1 MKIFISQPMR
11 NRTEE
16 DILSERTKI
25 VEYLTKKYGYG
36 EVEIIDSPLNLEEGA
51 TPLEYLGESIKLLAK
66 ADRVCFAPNFKLY
79 NGCRVEYQ
87 CCIEYLKPIDYY
99 REEK

>member
-11 NRTEE
+11 NRTLD
-16 DILSERTKI
+16 DISSERAKI
-25 VEYLTKKYGYG
+25 IEYLTKKYGD
-36 EVEIIDSPLNLEEGA
+36 VEIIDSLLDLEEGA

-87 CCIEYLKPIDYY
+87 CCIEYSKPIDYY

>member
-11 NRTEE
+11 NRTDDE
-16 DILSERTKI
+16 ILSERAKI
-25 VEYLTKKYGYG
+25 TEYLTKKYG
-36 EVEIIDSPLNLEEGA
+36 EVEIIDSLLNLEEGT
-51 TPLEYLGESIKLLAK
+51 TPLESLGESIKLLAK

-87 CCIEYLKPIDYY
+87 CCIEYSKPIDYY